1 MCDKGRL
8 VAELCQSCANEAASV
23 GCAVAGQWEPEGAAR
38 AVRSSTVAVEN
49 EAGDESVELVRVLD
63 LGPMSAA
70 VKQDE
75 AGIGKVRQQ
84 E

>member
-49 EAGDESVELVRVLD
+49 EAGDESVELVRVLQLYPVPAPVD
-63 LGPMSAA
+63 D
-70 VKQDE
+70 DE
-75 AGIGKVRQQ
+75 A
-84 E
+84 